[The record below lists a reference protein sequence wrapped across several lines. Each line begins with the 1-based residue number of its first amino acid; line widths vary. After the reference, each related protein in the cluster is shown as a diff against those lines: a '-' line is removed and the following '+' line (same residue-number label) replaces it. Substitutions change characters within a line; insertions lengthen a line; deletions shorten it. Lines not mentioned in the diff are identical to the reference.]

1 MIRISEARVVVLI
14 TRRLF
19 QFGIVRQIRMT
30 RAKMGDRHGLRK
42 DAIISDE
49 QALVVEVAVEHVVGL
64 RKLPTST
71 LLLPVEV
78 RFLA

>member
-1 MIRISEARVVVLI
+1 MIRVSEARLVVLI

-19 QFGIVRQIRMT
+19 QLGIVRHIRMM
-30 RAKMGDRHGLRK
+30 RAKVGDRHGLRK

-49 QALVVEVAVEHVVGL
+49 QALVVEVAVKHVVGL
-64 RKLPTST
+64 RKLLSST
-71 LLLPVEV
+71 LLLPAEV